1 MVQKGLTY
9 EEFEPGATYHTARR
23 TITEGEVV
31 QFVNLAGLVEP
42 LFLDVEYMRNE
53 TDYGGRIAPG
63 SLTFALAEG
72 LTVQTGLIHGTG
84 LAFVGLEAMRLF
96 KPVKVGDTIRVE
108 IEVLDSRKAQS
119 RDAGIVRCRH
129 TVTNQRDET
138 VMEYT
143 VGRLIRGRGKGDS
156 VGTTGD

>member
-1 MVQKGLTY
+1 MAQKGLTY
-9 EEFEPGATYHTARR
+9 EEFEAGDNYRTARR

-31 QFVNLAGLVEP
+31 QFVNLVGLMEP
-42 LFLDVEYMRNE
+42 LFIDAEYIRDQTE
-53 TDYGGRIAPG
+53 YGERIAPG

-84 LAFVGLEAMRLF
+84 LAFVGLENMRLF
-96 KPVKVGDTIRVE
+96 KPVKVGDTISVD

-119 RDAGIVRCRH
+119 RDAGIVRYRH
-129 TVTNQRDET
+129 TVKNQSGET

-143 VGRLIRGRGKGDS
+143 VGRLIRGRGEADGD
-156 VGTTGD
+156 